1 MIDDTWTKASTIG
14 NVVNSIED
22 EQCVFVTPDGKDMI
36 LSLDNETS
44 FGDLF
49 YTSPVRKG
57 IFSKI
62 VMFDKPI
69 NTKRVELEGCIF
81 NDGDNMI
88 VSRKPRKGGFGET
101 DLYMHKK
108 NRNGTWSEGVNLGSN
123 VNTEFKEAFPMYDDK
138 TGILYF
144 ASEGHLNMG
153 GFDIFRSK
161 YDSTDNTFGQAENI
175 GYPINTPEDNFQL
188 SFSEDR
194 KSAYI
199 SAYRKEG
206 LGDLDIY
213 KITFNDYYPEEP
225 EEIVKRERYDSIV
238 YIYVEKV
245 VIKEVSTEFKEN
257 SDDSSGLLY
266 RIQIG
271 VYANSISSIN
281 VFKGVSDI
289 SKKRSKNGVKYFSGA
304 FSTLS
309 NAKDAKENINELGI
323 MDAFIVA
330 YYDGKSISIQEAIS
344 VENK

>member
-1 MIDDTWTKASTIG
+1 MPGLLPNEIMSMIPL
-14 NVVNSIED
+14 
-22 EQCVFVTPDGKDMI
+22 CP
-36 LSLDNETS
+36 
-44 FGDLF
+44 
-49 YTSPVRKG
+49 
-57 IFSKI
+57 
-62 VMFDKPI
+62 
-69 NTKRVELEGCIF
+69 
-81 NDGDNMI
+81 
-88 VSRKPRKGGFGET
+88 
-101 DLYMHKK
+101 
-108 NRNGTWSEGVNLGSN
+108 
-123 VNTEFKEAFPMYDDK
+123 
-138 TGILYF
+138 
-144 ASEGHLNMG
+144 
-153 GFDIFRSK
+153 
-161 YDSTDNTFGQAENI
+161 
-175 GYPINTPEDNFQL
+175 
-188 SFSEDR
+188 FSEDR

-238 YIYVEKV
+238 YIYVENV
-245 VIKEVSTEFKEN
+245 VIKDVSTEFKEN

-289 SKKRSKNGVKYFSGA
+289 SKKRSKNCVKYFSGA
-304 FSTLS
+304 CSTLS

-323 MDAFIVA
+323 TDAFIVA